1 MKKTSMITLAS
12 LMVMLAG
19 CATVPPP
26 VQQMVDEE
34 PTLVGKPVAEKIFET
49 SQSINDQLELLER
62 VEKGGHI
69 GKYSI
74 VEHNNKVDARKGSDR
89 TLPRAYSK
97 EEVAS
102 AVTKAVSSPAAK
114 KVKRIEWSNNSLNE
128 LANNFAKALGYTL
141 VVKESVY
148 IDRNVNFLA
157 ENVTLKEALEKLR
170 QQVAPS
176 VEIIVVEQNKTINVI
191 YKKQ

>member
-19 CATVPPP
+19 CATPPP
-26 VQQMVDEE
+26 AVQQMVDEE
-34 PTLVGKPVAEKIFET
+34 PILVGKPVGEKIFET
-49 SQSINDQLELLER
+49 SQSINDQFELLER

-89 TLPRAYSK
+89 TLPRVYSK
-97 EEVAS
+97 EEVPSVAS
-102 AVTKAVSSPAAK
+102 APAAK

-141 VVKESVY
+141 VVKEGSI
-148 IDRNVNFLA
+148 IDKNVNFLA
-157 ENVTLKEALEKLR
+157 ENVTLKEALEKLK

-176 VEIIVVEQNKTINVI
+176 VEVIVVDQNKTVNVI
-191 YKKQ
+191 YKK